1 MHHMTMIGR
10 AVRRV
15 RARIGYLRGERRV
28 SWADA
33 VTASEL
39 AELPD
44 DELREM
50 VHRIRLEMAYKWPHL
65 YAPDGTYRGP
75 TAADG

>member
-1 MHHMTMIGR
+1 MTMIGR

-15 RARIGYLRGERRV
+15 RARLRYLRGRRRV

-33 VTASEL
+33 VTPFDL
-39 AELPD
+39 AEMPD
-44 DELREM
+44 DERHEM
-50 VHRIRLEMAYKWPHL
+50 VQRIRLEMAYKWPHH

-75 TAADG
+75 TAGEQR